1 MVENNGYVRLK
12 EFFTKNKIKIKELA
26 GEMGMSRSHLS
37 KKIHRID
44 GADFKPDEI
53 RYICKRY
60 RLDANEFFLLSPLR
74 NSNGSEGKAS

>member
-1 MVENNGYVRLK
+1 MVKNKGYVKLK
-12 EFFTKNKIKIKELA
+12 EFLAENKIKIKELA

-53 RYICKRY
+53 RYICKRF

-74 NSNGSEGKAS
+74 NSNKSAEKAG

>member
-1 MVENNGYVRLK
+1 MDENNGYVRLK

-26 GEMGMSRSHLS
+26 DEMGMSRSHLS
-37 KKIHRID
+37 KKIHRIG

-60 RLDANEFFLLSPLR
+60 RLDANEFFLLSPLL
-74 NSNGSEGKAS
+74 NSNERAGKAG